1 MHEFRTVY
9 KSNFKIERDD
19 LIVFFLNL
27 YSSTFIFFVNEIYFS
42 SVQKIELIVC
52 LVFDNCLINRREP

>member
-1 MHEFRTVY
+1 MHEFRTIY

-27 YSSTFIFFVNEIYFS
+27 YSSTFIFFVNEIYLS